1 MKRPPF
7 FSLCVL
13 ALTIL
18 IASPGASGET
28 ATPILRKPAGVVYDK
43 AGRLLISDTGN
54 NRLLVFQ
61 GEKLVA
67 EVGKEGGAPGEFRE
81 PRGITLDSQE
91 RVILCD
97 SGNGR
102 IQILD
107 RELKPVALFGKPSS
121 DDDRSPGTFASPS
134 GVTTDD
140 RDNIIVA
147 DTYNH
152 RLQIFDRDG
161 KFLALFDNAGK
172 ENTDLEG
179 FNEPG
184 GVFFDGK
191 GALYVANGW
200 NSRCDVYDYDSAEPS
215 LKHRG
220 KERGQIWG
228 FWVCCDVAVNSVG
241 EIVALNTNDGAV
253 CIYPPDFE
261 KDNRTPSRRFTGG
274 PFGPLREPRALAVGP
289 GDEVAVCDTNNNRV
303 LILNK
308 EFVFPARPE
317 VLSMSPVGLTISWKT
332 LVPTRSTLLF
342 REGNAPGEGEG
353 VENIWLLKDRGR
365 LIAEG
370 AAAKNYH
377 VVSITSLKPTS
388 RYWYK
393 VHMPTLKQ
401 IPLSGFSQ
409 EYAAATAAAPG
420 TKQFIRLPVAV
431 IIFPNVINLDTLR
444 PDSPLPPPADRERLR
459 YYTDECDKASRFY
472 WVNTRMNLF
481 LENAY
486 VLDET
491 WYYVGDKSFEEYE
504 IPSDWKE
511 HIKSRPPHY
520 TGALAAKKL
529 GASAYA
535 GVLVITAQRRWD
547 EPRKQWVYEESGG
560 GTYGIRYPVRPGESF
575 ILGGS
580 DIAWLYTHEVG
591 HQIDS
596 FFAESGYDGTYRD
609 WMFNHLAPAMNTA
622 YKHGEH
628 YDGNAWLARAVPS
641 QRFFQ
646 LKYGD
651 VRTSPD
657 GDGDGIPDNDKRVP
671 LDEVR
676 FRSNPN
682 IRDTDYDGLGDMEE
696 VLASNWVF
704 EMLPAVSNVRSDYRL
719 PDPTDPDTDDD
730 GIPDG
735 FDPYPLYAVRT
746 TVPRA
751 VQPPLLDGRIES
763 GLWVELY
770 TFTAGEFRATLFAA
784 WDESNLYLACRFY
797 QEIPRVSFQ
806 LDMDDDGWYV
816 GKDNYEVSV
825 SRDGGGWSLVDA
837 WVNNCA
843 EKKTWPFRDDNLSR
857 DMGIELASGIHDAL
871 HEIELSVP
879 RRPEVGLDLHAAEIV
894 GFTFNCLLQEGTDRW
909 VSAFEPYHFVTI
921 TLAENE

>member
-1 MKRPPF
+1 MKRRLAT
-7 FSLCVL
+7 FSCLL
-13 ALTIL
+13 AFAAI
-18 IASPGASGET
+18 IPRSPGFGEAT
-28 ATPILRKPAGVVYDK
+28 TPILRGPAGVAYDK

-67 EVGKEGGAPGEFRE
+67 EVGKEGNAPGEFRE
-81 PRGITLDSQE
+81 PRGIALDSQE
-91 RVILCD
+91 RIIVCD
-97 SGNGR
+97 SGNSR
-102 IQILD
+102 IQIFD
-107 RELKPVALFGKPSS
+107 RELKPIAVFGKPSS
-121 DDDRSPGTFASPS
+121 DDDKSPGTFAGPS

-147 DTYNH
+147 DTHNH

-184 GVFFDGK
+184 GVSYDGK
-191 GALYVANGW
+191 GGLYVANGW
-200 NSRCDVYDYDSAEPS
+200 NSRCDVYDYDSTGPS

-220 KERGQIWG
+220 TERGQIWG

-241 EIVALNTNDGAV
+241 EVVALNTNDGAV
-253 CIYPPDFE
+253 SVYPPDFE
-261 KDNRTPSRRFTGG
+261 KDNRTPSRSFYGG
-274 PFGPLREPRALAVGP
+274 LSGPLREPRAVAVGP

-303 LILNK
+303 LLLNK
-308 EFVFPARPE
+308 EFAVPARPE
-317 VLSMSPVGLTISWKT
+317 ILSMSPGALTISWKT
-332 LVPTRSTLLF
+332 LVPTRSSLMF
-342 REGNAPGEGEG
+342 REGTSPGEGEG
-353 VENIWLLKDRGR
+353 VENIWLHKDRVKV
-365 LIAEG
+365 ITEG
-370 AAAKNYH
+370 TAAKNHH
-377 VVSITSLKPTS
+377 VVSITNLKPSS

-409 EYAAATAAAPG
+409 EYAAATAAPPG
-420 TKQFIRLPVAV
+420 TKQFMRLPMAV
-431 IIFPNVINLDTLR
+431 IIFPNVVNLDTLQ
-444 PDSPLPPPADRERLR
+444 PDCPLPQPADRERLR

-481 LENAY
+481 LENVY
-486 VLDET
+486 LLDET
-491 WYYVGDKSFEEYE
+491 WYYVGDKPLDEYE

-511 HIKSRPPHY
+511 KIKSRPPHY
-520 TGALAAKKL
+520 TEALAAKKL
-529 GASAYA
+529 VASAFA
-535 GVLVITAQRRWD
+535 GVFVITAQRQWD
-547 EPRKQWVYEESGG
+547 ESREQGLYEESGG

-591 HQIDS
+591 HQMDS
-596 FFAESGYDGTYRD
+596 WFGDSGYDDTYHE
-609 WMFNHLAPAMNTA
+609 WMFNHFAPTMNTA

-628 YDGNAWLARAVPS
+628 YDGNAWLARATPR

-651 VRTSPD
+651 MWTSPD
-657 GDGDGIPDNDKRVP
+657 SDGDGIPDNEKRVP

-682 IRDTDYDGLGDMEE
+682 MRDTDYDGLSDMEE
-696 VLASNWVF
+696 VLASNWIF
-704 EMLPAVSNVRSDYRL
+704 EMLPAVSNARADYRM

-735 FDPYPLYAVRT
+735 FDAYPLYAVQT
-746 TVPRA
+746 TFPRA
-751 VQPPLLDGRIES
+751 VPPPVLDGRIEPDR
-763 GLWVELY
+763 WIDLY
-770 TFTAGEFRATLFAA
+770 TFTAGEIRTTLFAA
-784 WDESNLYLACRFY
+784 WDENNLYLACRFY
-797 QEIPRVSFQ
+797 QEIPRFYFQ
-806 LDMDDDGWYV
+806 LDMDNDGWYV

-825 SRDGGGWSLVDA
+825 SRGGGGWSLADA

-857 DMGIELASGIHDAL
+857 NTGIQLSSGIHDSL
-871 HEIELSVP
+871 HEIELSIP
-879 RRPEVGLDLHAAEIV
+879 RRPEVGLDLHAAEVV
-894 GFTFNCLLQEGTDRW
+894 GFTFNCLLQEGTDKW
-909 VSAFEPYHFVTI
+909 VSAFEPYRFVEV

>member
-1 MKRPPF
+1 MKRRLITPF
-7 FSLCVL
+7 CLLAFVSLIPCAPAV
-13 ALTIL
+13 
-18 IASPGASGET
+18 GET
-28 ATPILRKPAGVVYDK
+28 GPPLLRKPAGVAYDK
-43 AGRLLISDTGN
+43 TGRLIVSDTGN

-67 EVGKEGGAPGEFRE
+67 EIGKEGDGPGEFCE

-91 RVILCD
+91 RVIVCD

-102 IQILD
+102 IQVFDL
-107 RELKPVALFGKPSS
+107 EFNLMGLFGKPS
-121 DDDRSPGTFASPS
+121 DDDKSPGAFARPS
-134 GVTTDD
+134 GVATDD

-147 DTYNH
+147 DTSNH

-161 KFLALFDNAGK
+161 NFLALFDNTDK

-184 GVFFDGK
+184 GVFCDRK
-191 GALYVANGW
+191 GGLYVANGW
-200 NSRCDVYDYDSAEPS
+200 NSRCDVYDYDSAAVT
-215 LKHRG
+215 LRHRG
-220 KERGQIWG
+220 KEKGQIWG
-228 FWVCCDVAVNSVG
+228 FWVCCDVAVNSAG
-241 EIVALNTNDGAV
+241 EVVALDTNDGAV
-253 CIYPPDFE
+253 CVYPPDFE

-274 PFGPLREPRALAVGP
+274 PFGHLREPRAVAIGP
-289 GDEVAVCDTNNNRV
+289 GDEVAVCDTNNDRV

-308 EFVFPARPE
+308 DFIFAARPE
-317 VLSMSPVGLTISWKT
+317 VLSMSPTGLTISWKT
-332 LVPTRSTLLF
+332 LVPTRSTLML
-342 REGNAPGEGEG
+342 REGNSPGEGEG
-353 VENIWLLKDRGR
+353 VENTWLHRDRVR
-365 LIAEG
+365 VITEG
-370 AAAKNYH
+370 TTPTNH
-377 VVSITSLKPTS
+377 HIVSLTNLKPST

-393 VHMPTLKQ
+393 VHMPSLKQ
-401 IPLSGFSQ
+401 IPVSGFSQ
-409 EYAAATAAAPG
+409 EYAAVTSADPA
-420 TKQFIRLPVAV
+420 TKQYIRLPMAV
-431 IIFPNVINLDTLR
+431 VIFPNVVNLDSYKA
-444 PDSPLPPPADRERLR
+444 DSALPEPADKERLR
-459 YYTDECDKASRFY
+459 YYADECDKASRFY
-472 WVNTRMNLF
+472 WVNTRMNMF
-481 LENAY
+481 LENLY

-491 WYYVGDKSFEEYE
+491 WYYVGDKSLEEYE

-511 HIKSRPPHY
+511 QIKGRPPHY
-520 TGALAAKKL
+520 TEALATKKL
-529 GASAYA
+529 SASAFT

-547 EPRKQWVYEESGG
+547 ESRKQWLYEESGG

-596 FFAESGYDGTYRD
+596 FFAESGYDGTYRE

-628 YDGNAWLARAVPS
+628 YDGNAWLARAMPP

-651 VRTSPD
+651 VWTSPD
-657 GDGDGIPDNDKRVP
+657 SDGDGIPDNDKRAP

-682 IRDTDYDGLGDMEE
+682 MRDTDYDGLSDMEE
-696 VLASNWVF
+696 VLASNWIF
-704 EMLPAVSNVRSDYRL
+704 EMLPAASNARADYRM

-735 FDPYPLYAVRT
+735 FDPYPLYAVQSS
-746 TVPRA
+746 VPRA
-751 VQPPLLDGRIES
+751 VNPPVIDGRIEPDR
-763 GLWVELY
+763 WVELY

-784 WDESNLYLACRFY
+784 WDENKLYLAYRFY
-797 QEIPRVSFQ
+797 QEIPRFYFQ

-825 SRDGGGWSLVDA
+825 SHAGSDWTLADA

-843 EKKTWPFRDDNLSR
+843 EKKKWPFRDDNLGR
-857 DMGIELASGIHDAL
+857 DVGIELASGIHDSL
-871 HEIELSVP
+871 YEIELSVP
-879 RRPEVGLDLHAAEIV
+879 RRPDVGLDLQAGEVI
-894 GFTFNCLLQEGTDRW
+894 GFTFNCLLENDTDKW
-909 VSAFEPYHFVTI
+909 VSAFEPYRFVEI
-921 TLAENE
+921 TLAESE